1 MIVVK
6 VIVKEPKTPKDSE
19 VRFDPSFSGQIAGPE
34 DSEDVWIVTGEVSG
48 RPTLREACRR
58 RSRACYTQFMGY
70 CKQYVTVMSSRMR
83 YVASPF
89 EGIIDKYDQVSTL
102 WSINLTIQ
110 VYSLKCFRHPH
121 EGPLEAHLLQR
132 FASRFVLPSVVRA
145 NKKVLIYCMLLQ
157 IHRS

>member
-19 VRFDPSFSGQIAGPE
+19 VRFDPSFSGQIVGPE

-70 CKQYVTVMSSRMR
+70 CKQCVTVMSHRLSR
-83 YVASPF
+83 ASSTSMTKLALYDRLISQSRHTHLNVLDILTKGHSKPISYNDLPRDLFCHPLF
-89 EGIIDKYDQVSTL
+89 ERTKKY
-102 WSINLTIQ
+102 
-110 VYSLKCFRHPH
+110 
-121 EGPLEAHLLQR
+121 
-132 FASRFVLPSVVRA
+132 
-145 NKKVLIYCMLLQ
+145 
-157 IHRS
+157 